1 MDEFFKF
8 KYFYTTPNNDF
19 LFPENIELLK
29 KDSLLYYKNDWFP
42 HKPENPKM
50 NEKSIK
56 EHHLKDLEL
65 VADAFK
71 RNKTNYKVIIAPL
84 YDQRAFNL
92 RDKALLEKYFGKN
105 NVYDYSGKNE
115 LTNYLGNYYEGSHFK
130 PVVGKKIMQEIYQ

>member
-8 KYFYTTPNNDF
+8 KYFYTTPSNDF

-29 KDSLLYYKNDWFP
+29 KDSLAYYKNDWFP
-42 HKPENPKM
+42 YKPENPKVY
-50 NEKSIK
+50 EESIR

-65 VADAFK
+65 ISEAFK

-84 YDQRAFNL
+84 YDQRAYNSK
-92 RDKALLEKYFGKN
+92 DKAILEKYFGKN
-105 NVYDYSGKNE
+105 NVFDYAGKNE

-130 PVVGKKIMQEIYQ
+130 PVVGKKIMEEIYQ